1 MSDSAGKK
9 TPKSLADVSHLFFSK
24 TDPAEDDDTRVA
36 VTAPDEAVAPVAN
49 DVSATGDTPVVGDA
63 SQVGDASV
71 VSDAPVV
78 GDAPVVVGATAGRRT
93 RLFVVTGGDGAPG
106 KSTVA
111 VSLAHAFQTTG
122 SVAVLD
128 ADPQVPNARFY
139 MGAPSWHYLTPLTGD
154 VRAPSIRLE
163 SGLVSVDCTGTRRA
177 DEIIAS
183 GREIYFDVEGEP
195 RGAVSSA
202 IIDVP
207 SDRLEWVA
215 PVADRVGLFV
225 VVARP
230 GWEGFEEAFGVLKR
244 LSADLGVRSAG
255 LIVNHV
261 PDNDYAAKFYA
272 KTRAA
277 AERLL
282 SMEMH
287 FLGGM
292 VREESLASQQ
302 RERGAVIRNRPD
314 TVFALMLR
322 EAASKALGSE
332 EAGQTCTPSSDHTNG
347 ATP

>member
-1 MSDSAGKK
+1 MSDSTGTKS
-9 TPKSLADVSHLFFSK
+9 PKSLADVSHLFFSRADDAPEV
-24 TDPAEDDDTRVA
+24 TGDAVVSSDGAAEPRPAE
-36 VTAPDEAVAPVAN
+36 
-49 DVSATGDTPVVGDA
+49 G
-63 SQVGDASV
+63 
-71 VSDAPVV
+71 
-78 GDAPVVVGATAGRRT
+78 VVVEPRTVEGGAAEPGSVEGAETDAAAPGADRAPAPRALPSGRRT

-111 VSLAHAFQTTG
+111 VSLAHAFQTAG

-128 ADPQVPNARFY
+128 ADPRVPNARFY
-139 MGAPSWHYLTPLTGD
+139 MGAPSWHYLTPLTGES
-154 VRAPSIRLE
+154 RSRSIRLD
-163 SGLVSVDCTGTRRA
+163 SGLVSVDCTGTRGA
-177 DEIIAS
+177 DEVLAR
-183 GREIYFDVEGEP
+183 GREIYLDVEGEQ
-195 RGAVSSA
+195 RAAVSSV

-207 SDRLEWVA
+207 CDRFDWVV

-230 GWEGFEEAFGVLKR
+230 GWDGFEEAFGVLKL
-244 LSADLGVRSAG
+244 LSTELDVGTAG

-261 PDNDYAAKFYA
+261 PDNDYAAKFFA
-272 KTRAA
+272 KMRAA

-292 VREESLASQQ
+292 VREESLAREQ
-302 RERGAVIRNRPD
+302 RERGPVIRNRPD

-332 EAGQTCTPSSDHTNG
+332 EAGQTT
-347 ATP
+347 

>member
-24 TDPAEDDDTRVA
+24 TGPAEDDDTRVA
-36 VTAPDEAVAPVAN
+36 AAAPAI
-49 DVSATGDTPVVGDA
+49 G
-63 SQVGDASV
+63 
-71 VSDAPVV
+71 
-78 GDAPVVVGATAGRRT
+78 GATAGRRT
-93 RLFVVTGGDGAPG
+93 RLFVVTGGTGAPG

-128 ADPQVPNARFY
+128 ADPRVPNARFY
-139 MGAPSWHYLTPLTGD
+139 MGAPSWHYLTPLIGEGQVST
-154 VRAPSIRLE
+154 IRLE

-177 DEIIAS
+177 DDVIAS
-183 GREIYFDVEGEP
+183 GREIYLDIEGEP
-195 RGAVSSA
+195 RGSVSSVV
-202 IIDVP
+202 IDVP
-207 SDRLEWVA
+207 SDRLEWIA

-230 GWEGFEEAFGVLKR
+230 GWDGFEEAFGVLKR
-244 LSADLGVRSAG
+244 LSVDLGVRSAG

-292 VREESLASQQ
+292 VREESLASEQ
-302 RERGAVIRNRPD
+302 RERGSVIRNRPD

-332 EAGQTCTPSSDHTNG
+332 EAGQAS
-347 ATP
+347 

>member
-24 TDPAEDDDTRVA
+24 TDRAEDDDTGA
-36 VTAPDEAVAPVAN
+36 AVA
-49 DVSATGDTPVVGDA
+49 TPVDIG
-63 SQVGDASV
+63 
-71 VSDAPVV
+71 APMTR
-78 GDAPVVVGATAGRRT
+78 GATSGRRT
-93 RLFVVTGGDGAPG
+93 RLFVVTGGGGAPG

-128 ADPQVPNARFY
+128 ADPRVPNARFY
-139 MGAPSWHYLTPLTGD
+139 MGAPSWHYLTPLTGEGG
-154 VRAPSIRLE
+154 APSIRLE

-177 DEIIAS
+177 DEILAA
-183 GREIYFDVEGEP
+183 GREIYFDIEGEP
-195 RGAVSSA
+195 RSAVSSA
-202 IIDVP
+202 VIDVP

-215 PVADRVGLFV
+215 PVVDRVGLFV

-230 GWEGFEEAFGVLKR
+230 AWDGFEEAFGVLKR
-244 LSADLGVRSAG
+244 LSVDLGVRSAG
-255 LIVNHV
+255 LIVNHA

-302 RERGAVIRNRPD
+302 RERGSVIRNRPD

-332 EAGQTCTPSSDHTNG
+332 EAGHTS
-347 ATP
+347 

>member
-1 MSDSAGKK
+1 MSDSAGER
-9 TPKSLADVSHLFFSK
+9 TPKSLADISHLFFSK
-24 TDPAEDDDTRVA
+24 TDDTRDD
-36 VTAPDEAVAPVAN
+36 APEA
-49 DVSATGDTPVVGDA
+49 TPVVR
-63 SQVGDASV
+63 V
-71 VSDAPVV
+71 PR
-78 GDAPVVVGATAGRRT
+78 GRRT
-93 RLFVVTGGDGAPG
+93 RLFVVTGGSGAPG

-111 VSLAHAFQTTG
+111 VSLAHAFQSTG

-139 MGAPSWHYLTPLTGD
+139 MGAPSWHYLTPLTGEA
-154 VRAPSIRLE
+154 RASSIRLE
-163 SGLVSVDCTGTRRA
+163 SGLISVDCTGTRRA
-177 DEIIAS
+177 DEIIAA
-183 GREIYFDVEGEP
+183 GREIYLDIEGEP
-195 RGAVSSA
+195 RSPVSSVV
-202 IIDVP
+202 IDVP
-207 SDRLEWVA
+207 SERLGWVS
-215 PVADRVGLFV
+215 PIADRIGLFV

-230 GWEGFEEAFGVLKR
+230 GWDGFEEAFLVLKR
-244 LSADLGVRSAG
+244 LSVELGVRSAG

-302 RERGAVIRNRPD
+302 REKGSVIRTRPD

-332 EAGQTCTPSSDHTNG
+332 EAGQTS
-347 ATP
+347 